1 MKDNI
6 MKYFKLLMLIIT
18 LLPNVG
24 YTYETP
30 NTPYVDELRKMRGI
44 LIKSQLCVEKK
55 YLSWWVYEEIMWK
68 YYEGIDQLTSIHKE
82 DIRKTE
88 VLVNWEYYKR
98 GYREEISFFI
108 SPVSCNDVREELIK
122 HTLFL
127 RHFNKH

>member
-1 MKDNI
+1 MKDNM

-30 NTPYVDELRKMRGI
+30 KTPYIDELRMMRGL
-44 LIKSQLCVEKK
+44 LIKSQLCVEKE
-55 YLSWWVYEEIMWK
+55 YLSWWVYEEVMWK
-68 YYEGIDQLTSIHKE
+68 YYEDLNLLTSIHKE
-82 DIRKTE
+82 DVSKTE
-88 VLVNWEYYKR
+88 ILVNWDYYKR

>member
-1 MKDNI
+1 MKFNI
-6 MKYFKLLMLIIT
+6 KLLLIIIT

-108 SPVSCNDVREELIK
+108 SPVSCEDVREELVK
-122 HTLFL
+122 HTLFV
-127 RHFNKH
+127 RHFN

>member
-1 MKDNI
+1 MKFNI
-6 MKYFKLLMLIIT
+6 KLLLLIIT

-24 YTYETP
+24 YTYDTP

-44 LIKSQLCVEKK
+44 LIKSQLCVEKE

-108 SPVSCNDVREELIK
+108 SPVSCNDVREELVK
-122 HTLFL
+122 HTLFV
-127 RHFNKH
+127 RHFN

>member
-1 MKDNI
+1 
-6 MKYFKLLMLIIT
+6 MKYLKLLMLIIT

-108 SPVSCNDVREELIK
+108 SPVSCEDVREELVK
-122 HTLFL
+122 HTLFV
-127 RHFNKH
+127 RHFN

>member
-1 MKDNI
+1 
-6 MKYFKLLMLIIT
+6 MKYLKLLMLIIT

-68 YYEGIDQLTSIHKE
+68 YYEGINQLTSIHKE

-108 SPVSCNDVREELIK
+108 SPVSCEDVREELVK
-122 HTLFL
+122 HTLFV
-127 RHFNKH
+127 RHFN

>member
-1 MKDNI
+1 MKFNI
-6 MKYFKLLMLIIT
+6 KLLLIIIT

-30 NTPYVDELRKMRGI
+30 KTPYVDELRMMRGI
-44 LIKSQLCVEKK
+44 LIKSQLCVEKE
-55 YLSWWVYEEIMWK
+55 YLSWWVYEEVMWK
-68 YYEGIDQLTSIHKE
+68 YYEDLNLLTSIHKE
-82 DIRKTE
+82 DVSKTE
-88 VLVNWEYYKR
+88 ILVNWEYYKR

>member
-1 MKDNI
+1 MKDNM
-6 MKYFKLLMLIIT
+6 MKHFKLLMLIIT

-108 SPVSCNDVREELIK
+108 SPVSCEDVREELVK
-122 HTLFL
+122 HTLFV
-127 RHFNKH
+127 RHFN

>member
-1 MKDNI
+1 M

-108 SPVSCNDVREELIK
+108 SPVSCEDVREELVK
-122 HTLFL
+122 HTLFV
-127 RHFNKH
+127 RHFD

>member
-1 MKDNI
+1 MKFNI
-6 MKYFKLLMLIIT
+6 KLLLIIII

-24 YTYETP
+24 YTYDTP

-108 SPVSCNDVREELIK
+108 SPVSCEDVREELVK
-122 HTLFL
+122 HTLFV
-127 RHFNKH
+127 RHFN

>member
-1 MKDNI
+1 MKFNI
-6 MKYFKLLMLIIT
+6 KLLLIIIT

-30 NTPYVDELRKMRGI
+30 KTPYVDELRMMRGI

-68 YYEGIDQLTSIHKE
+68 YYEGINQLTSIHKE
-82 DIRKTE
+82 DVRPTE
-88 VLVNWEYYKR
+88 ILVNWEYYKR

-108 SPVSCNDVREELIK
+108 SPVSCEDVREELVK
-122 HTLFL
+122 HTLFV
-127 RHFNKH
+127 RHFN

>member
-1 MKDNI
+1 
-6 MKYFKLLMLIIT
+6 
-18 LLPNVG
+18 
-24 YTYETP
+24 
-30 NTPYVDELRKMRGI
+30 MRGI

-108 SPVSCNDVREELIK
+108 SPVSCEDVREELVK
-122 HTLFL
+122 HTLFV
-127 RHFNKH
+127 RHFN

>member
-1 MKDNI
+1 
-6 MKYFKLLMLIIT
+6 MKYLKLLMLIIT

-24 YTYETP
+24 YTYDTP

-68 YYEGIDQLTSIHKE
+68 YYEAIDQLTSIHKE

-98 GYREEISFFI
+98 GYIEEISFFI
-108 SPVSCNDVREELIK
+108 SPVSCEDVREELIK
-122 HTLFL
+122 HTLFV
-127 RHFNKH
+127 RHFN

>member
-1 MKDNI
+1 
-6 MKYFKLLMLIIT
+6 MKYLKLLMLIIT

-88 VLVNWEYYKR
+88 VLVNCEYYKR

-108 SPVSCNDVREELIK
+108 SPVSCEDVREELVK
-122 HTLFL
+122 HTLFV
-127 RHFNKH
+127 RHFN

>member
-1 MKDNI
+1 

-108 SPVSCNDVREELIK
+108 SPVSCEDVREELVK
-122 HTLFL
+122 HTLFV
-127 RHFNKH
+127 RHFN

>member
-1 MKDNI
+1 MKFNI
-6 MKYFKLLMLIIT
+6 KLLLIIIT

-30 NTPYVDELRKMRGI
+30 KTPYVDELRMMRGI
-44 LIKSQLCVEKK
+44 LIKSQLCVEKE
-55 YLSWWVYEEIMWK
+55 YLSWWVYEEVMWK
-68 YYEGIDQLTSIHKE
+68 YYEDLNLLTSIHKE
-82 DIRKTE
+82 DVSKTE
-88 VLVNWEYYKR
+88 ILVNWEYYKR

-108 SPVSCNDVREELIK
+108 SPVSCNGVREELIK

>member
-1 MKDNI
+1 
-6 MKYFKLLMLIIT
+6 MKYLKLLMLIIT

-108 SPVSCNDVREELIK
+108 SPVSCEDVREELIK
-122 HTLFL
+122 HTLFV
-127 RHFNKH
+127 RHFN

>member
-1 MKDNI
+1 MKFNI
-6 MKYFKLLMLIIT
+6 KLLLIIIT

-30 NTPYVDELRKMRGI
+30 KTPYIDELRMMRGL
-44 LIKSQLCVEKK
+44 LIKSQLCVEKE
-55 YLSWWVYEEIMWK
+55 YLSWWVYEEVMWK
-68 YYEGIDQLTSIHKE
+68 YYEDLNLLTSIHKE
-82 DIRKTE
+82 DVSKTE
-88 VLVNWEYYKR
+88 ILVNWEYYKR

>member
-1 MKDNI
+1 
-6 MKYFKLLMLIIT
+6 MKYLKLLMLIIT

-108 SPVSCNDVREELIK
+108 SPVSCNDVREELVK
-122 HTLFL
+122 HTLFV
-127 RHFNKH
+127 RHFN

>member
-1 MKDNI
+1 MKFNI
-6 MKYFKLLMLIIT
+6 KLLLIIII

-24 YTYETP
+24 YTYDTP

-68 YYEGIDQLTSIHKE
+68 YYEGINQLTSIHKE

-108 SPVSCNDVREELIK
+108 SPVSCDDVREELVK
-122 HTLFL
+122 HTLFV
-127 RHFNKH
+127 RHFN

>member
-1 MKDNI
+1 
-6 MKYFKLLMLIIT
+6 MKYLKLLMLIIT

-68 YYEGIDQLTSIHKE
+68 YYEGIDQLTSIYKE

-108 SPVSCNDVREELIK
+108 SPVSCEDVREELVK
-122 HTLFL
+122 HTLFV
-127 RHFNKH
+127 RHFN

>member
-1 MKDNI
+1 
-6 MKYFKLLMLIIT
+6 MKYLKLLMLIIT

-68 YYEGIDQLTSIHKE
+68 YYEGIDQLTSIHVE

-108 SPVSCNDVREELIK
+108 SPVSCEDVREELVK
-122 HTLFL
+122 HTLFV
-127 RHFNKH
+127 RHFN

>member
-1 MKDNI
+1 

>member
-55 YLSWWVYEEIMWK
+55 YLSWWVYEEITCK

-108 SPVSCNDVREELIK
+108 SPVSCEDVREELVK
-122 HTLFL
+122 HTLFV
-127 RHFNKH
+127 RHYN

>member
-1 MKDNI
+1 MKFNI
-6 MKYFKLLMLIIT
+6 KLLLIIIT

-108 SPVSCNDVREELIK
+108 SPVSCNDVREELVK
-122 HTLFL
+122 HTLFV
-127 RHFNKH
+127 RHFN

>member
-1 MKDNI
+1 
-6 MKYFKLLMLIIT
+6 MLIIT

-24 YTYETP
+24 YTYDTP

-68 YYEGIDQLTSIHKE
+68 YYEAIDQLTSIHKE

-98 GYREEISFFI
+98 GYIEEISFFI
-108 SPVSCNDVREELIK
+108 SPVSCEDVREELIK
-122 HTLFL
+122 HTLFV
-127 RHFNKH
+127 RHFN